1 MELLATADSQFD
13 LGLAIL
19 DVHGHGNDGEPFDF
33 CRLSELSDLGLIQEQ
48 AALSLGF
55 VVVDVALLVGF
66 DVAIYQRDF
75 AIGNDG
81 ECTIERDVVLLY
93 RLDFGAFKDNTGFEC
108 FEDFVLETGFA
119 VLAYDL
125 IIAHSE

>member
-1 MELLATADSQFD
+1 MNLLATAYSQFD

-19 DVHGHGNDGEPFDF
+19 DVHGQGNEGEPFDF
-33 CRLSELSDLGLIQEQ
+33 GLLSELGDLGLVQEQ
-48 AALSLGF
+48 SSLSLGF
-55 VVVDVALLVGF
+55 VVVDVALFVWF
-66 DVAIYQRDF
+66 DIAIYQRDF

-81 ECTIERDVVLLY
+81 KCTIERDVVLSH
-93 RLDFGAFKDNTGFEC
+93 RFDFSPFKDNTGFKR
-108 FEDFVLETGFA
+108 FENFVLETGFA